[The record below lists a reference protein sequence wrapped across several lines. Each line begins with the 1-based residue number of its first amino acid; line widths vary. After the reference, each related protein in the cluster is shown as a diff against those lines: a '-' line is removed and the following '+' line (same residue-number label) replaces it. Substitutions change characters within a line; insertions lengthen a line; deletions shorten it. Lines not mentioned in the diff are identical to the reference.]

1 MKEQDIKSLNNVK
14 SKKCITSK
22 FNQTSHFNN
31 IFNKTE
37 DSEREFIDNNLQNYA
52 VNSQE
57 RIDLWLDELTSK
69 KTTPIVRTKANKP
82 STNDNLNFK
91 FESSDPKVD
100 KNTHNNPNDND
111 TVDYTID

>member
-14 SKKCITSK
+14 SKKSITSK
-22 FNQTSHFNN
+22 FNQTSHSN
-31 IFNKTE
+31 INKIE
-37 DSEREFIDNNLQNYA
+37 SEREFIDNNLQNYA

-82 STNDNLNFK
+82 STNSNDNLNFK

-100 KNTHNNPNDND
+100 KNAYNNPNDND
-111 TVDYTID
+111 TVD